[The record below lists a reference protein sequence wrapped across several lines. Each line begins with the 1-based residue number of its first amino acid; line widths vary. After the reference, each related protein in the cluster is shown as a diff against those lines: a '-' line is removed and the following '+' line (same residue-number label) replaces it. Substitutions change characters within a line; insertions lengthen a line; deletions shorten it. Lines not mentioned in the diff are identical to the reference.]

1 VKYLRTLSFIICSIA
16 LFVLLFAVLRVICL
30 LFAALMPIID
40 GVLFWL
46 GDHALV
52 FALVVVIGMLL
63 WVFGDSCDEQVE
75 RENGESWSD

>member
-1 VKYLRTLSFIICSIA
+1 MKYIRTLNYIICTVA
-16 LFVLLFAVLRVICL
+16 LFVMLFAALRVICL

-46 GDHALV
+46 GDHALWIG
-52 FALVVVIGMLL
+52 LVVAIGMIL

-75 RENGESWSD
+75 REKERG

>member
-1 VKYLRTLSFIICSIA
+1 MKYLRTLNFIICSIA

-46 GDHALV
+46 GDHALWLG
-52 FALVVVIGMLL
+52 LVIAIGMIL
-63 WVFGDSCDEQVE
+63 WVFGDSCDEQKRKE
-75 RENGESWSD
+75 KSR

>member
-1 VKYLRTLSFIICSIA
+1 MKYIHVFNMIIIVVG
-16 LFVLLFAVLRVICL
+16 LFVAFFAALRVIGLLFAI
-30 LFAALMPIID
+30 LMPIID

-63 WVFGDSCDEQVE
+63 WIFGDTCDEQK
-75 RENGESWSD
+75 RKENSR

>member
-1 VKYLRTLSFIICSIA
+1 MKYIHVFNMIIIVTG
-16 LFVLLFAVLRVICL
+16 LFVAFFAALRVIGL

-40 GVLFWL
+40 GVLWWL

-52 FALVVVIGMLL
+52 FGLLVVIGMLL

-75 RENGESWSD
+75 KENGRG

>member
-1 VKYLRTLSFIICSIA
+1 MKYIHALNMIIIVTG
-16 LFVLLFAVLRVICL
+16 LFVAFFAALRVIGL

-46 GDHALV
+46 GDHALWLG
-52 FALVVVIGMLL
+52 LVIAIGMIL

-75 RENGESWSD
+75 RERDEC

>member
-1 VKYLRTLSFIICSIA
+1 VKYLRTLNFIICSIA

-46 GDHALV
+46 GDHALWLG
-52 FALVVVIGMLL
+52 LVIAIGMIL
-63 WVFGDSCDEQVE
+63 WVFGDSCDEQKRKE
-75 RENGESWSD
+75 KSR